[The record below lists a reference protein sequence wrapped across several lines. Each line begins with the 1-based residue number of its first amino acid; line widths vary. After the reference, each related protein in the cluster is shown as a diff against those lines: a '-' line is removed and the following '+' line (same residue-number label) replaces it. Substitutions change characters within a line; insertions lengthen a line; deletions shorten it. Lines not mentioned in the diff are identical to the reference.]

1 MDNVNQKLADISSEM
16 LEEKINDEYSDFIQ
30 SKLHEFYTEQELAAQ
45 SYDNDVEFYGE
56 VV

>member
-1 MDNVNQKLADISSEM
+1 MDKINLKLADLADEM

-30 SKLHEFYTEQELAAQ
+30 SKLHEFYTQELAAQ